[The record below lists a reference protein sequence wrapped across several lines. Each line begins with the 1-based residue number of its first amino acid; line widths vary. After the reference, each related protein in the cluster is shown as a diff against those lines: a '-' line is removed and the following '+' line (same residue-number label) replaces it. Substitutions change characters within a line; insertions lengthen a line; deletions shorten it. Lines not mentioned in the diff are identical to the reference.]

1 MGTTSDH
8 SACVFFLK
16 TNKCSSL
23 SVILYCALYVVQV
36 AGQTI
41 DQFNQ
46 INTYIPNINSLVAK
60 RAQYTYGFIEKKE
73 LRQSAFSVSR
83 QMEQA
88 LDLDTLKNDVE
99 FWNFVS
105 VQVALCVAGEALGTY
120 ADDKVRDVHVA
131 VLATLTSY
139 NLPTCHKHCSEQL
152 KKQFKR

>member
-1 MGTTSDH
+1 
-8 SACVFFLK
+8 
-16 TNKCSSL
+16 
-23 SVILYCALYVVQV
+23 
-36 AGQTI
+36 
-41 DQFNQ
+41 
-46 INTYIPNINSLVAK
+46 
-60 RAQYTYGFIEKKE
+60 
-73 LRQSAFSVSR
+73 
-83 QMEQA
+83 MEQA
-88 LDLDTLKNDVE
+88 LDLDSLKNDAE